1 MSAHS
6 HFSGKKP
13 AAGRQ
18 NSAFPAKPPVPAQKK
33 THSWKRPSGQTGLS
47 ARRAV
52 FSAGFSGKS
61 DLEASQ
67 AFGVKPKKLPKGT
80 RQGRPAAAFSKG
92 TLPAKKAN
100 TYCLRRAKGKQKS
113 LWPTANQRHDR
124 RKTSEKG
131 QHLLPAASQR
141 HDRRKNPCRSAPAGV
156 LFYAVFARHR
166 VMSPAPLRANP
177 QRRITRTA

>member
-67 AFGVKPKKLPKGT
+67 ALGVKPKKLPKGT

-113 LWPTANQRHDR
+113 LWPAAN
-124 RKTSEKG
+124 
-131 QHLLPAASQR
+131 QR

-156 LFYAVFARHR
+156 LFYAVFARRR

-177 QRRITRTA
+177 QGRITRTA

>member
-1 MSAHS
+1 MTRTTPKLTPGTSRNKPRPAKPAPNRPRGSKPRRS
-6 HFSGKKP
+6 HFFGQNK
-13 AAGRQ
+13 GQRERQ
-18 NSAFPAKPPVPAQKK
+18 NSAFSAKHPKSPHKREPI
-33 THSWKRPSGQTGLS
+33 HGKRPSGQTGLS

-52 FSAGFSGKS
+52 FSAQFWKKEGFA
-61 DLEASQ
+61 ASP
-67 AFGVKPKKLPKGT
+67 VITPKKLAKGT

-131 QHLLPAASQR
+131 QHSLPAASQR
-141 HDRRKNPCRSAPAGV
+141 ETEKPLARSEPKA
-156 LFYAVFARHR
+156 
-166 VMSPAPLRANP
+166 
-177 QRRITRTA
+177 

>member
-52 FSAGFSGKS
+52 FSAQFWKKEGFA
-61 DLEASQ
+61 ASP
-67 AFGVKPKKLPKGT
+67 VITPKKLAKGT
-80 RQGRPAAAFSKG
+80 RQGQPAAAFSKG

-100 TYCLRRAKGKQKS
+100 THCLRRAKGKQKS
-113 LWPTANQRHDR
+113 LWPAAN
-124 RKTSEKG
+124 
-131 QHLLPAASQR
+131 QR

-156 LFYAVFARHR
+156 LFYAVFARRR